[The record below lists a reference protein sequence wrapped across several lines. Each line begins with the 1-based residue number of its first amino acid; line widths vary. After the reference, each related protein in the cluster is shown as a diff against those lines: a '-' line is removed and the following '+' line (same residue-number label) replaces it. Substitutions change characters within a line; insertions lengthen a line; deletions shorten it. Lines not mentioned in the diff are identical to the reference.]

1 MVTITP
7 VGTGPYTKTWNITSD
22 ADGDTSAQFA
32 HGFLNHYTPVAPAV
46 VLLTILAEGSAEA
59 NLHEWSLGVVD
70 TTNINLAAVSA
81 TGAGLAGTPQLQVV
95 AMLPQSIMD

>member
-1 MVTITP
+1 MVTIAP
-7 VGTGPYTKTWNITSD
+7 VGTGPFTKTWNITSS
-22 ADGDTSAQFA
+22 ADTDVAAQFA

-46 VLLTILAEGSAEA
+46 VLLTPLKSQAF
-59 NLHEWSLGVVD
+59 LHEWVLGVVD

-95 AMLPQSIMD
+95 AMLPQSVMD

>member
-1 MVTITP
+1 MVTIAP
-7 VGTGPYTKTWNITSD
+7 VGTGPFTKSWNVTST

-32 HGFLNHYTPVAPAV
+32 HGFLNHYTPVAPAFV
-46 VLLTILAEGSAEA
+46 FFTQLEPEA
-59 NLHEWSLGVVD
+59 YLHEWTLGVVD

-81 TGAGLAGTPQLQVV
+81 TGAGLAGTPQLRVI